1 MSIDTIIILAF
12 LLLGFIILYNLLKS
26 RLETTK
32 SDPTLTAWLKSIQ
45 QSMDLNSKSSAQSL
59 QSNYRELFS
68 RLDQATAVIS
78 DLKKEAGAFGEVSR
92 SMKDLQDYLK
102 SPKLRGNIGE
112 QVLKDLIG
120 QMFPKS
126 SFHLQFHFKTGSIVD
141 AAIKTQS
148 GILPIDS
155 KFPMENFQKLYSATT
170 PSEKAI
176 ARTAF
181 TRDVKKHIKD
191 ISGKYILPEEGTLDF
206 ALMYIPSESVYYE
219 IVSEEGTLD
228 FALMYIPSESV
239 YYEIV
244 SDQDILDTARA
255 ARVYPVSPTTLYAHL
270 QTILLSFE
278 GQKIAGKT
286 QEVFTLLRAVQKDYE
301 KLNENLSLLGKH
313 LTNAYNSLNST
324 SQTANQLGNKLDSA
338 RQLKSGEEAE

>member
-155 KFPMENFQKLYSATT
+155 KLPMENFQKLYSATT

-191 ISGKYILPEEGTLDF
+191 ISGKYILP
-206 ALMYIPSESVYYE
+206 
-219 IVSEEGTLD
+219 EEGTLD